1 MALGHHRVAT
11 TVVAATLLEDGWLV
25 EIEAIAAA

>member
-1 MALGHHRVAT
+1 MKIRDPDAIFATAAL
-11 TVVAATLLEDGWLV
+11 LDDGWLV